1 MIEQTEAEHAA
12 NIENQRKVNRAILA
26 VMLECGFEEEAAKAF
41 LIKAIQGQVPHLKI
55 YY

>member
-1 MIEQTEAEHAA
+1 MTEQR
-12 NIENQRKVNRAILA
+12 NQRKVNRTIIA